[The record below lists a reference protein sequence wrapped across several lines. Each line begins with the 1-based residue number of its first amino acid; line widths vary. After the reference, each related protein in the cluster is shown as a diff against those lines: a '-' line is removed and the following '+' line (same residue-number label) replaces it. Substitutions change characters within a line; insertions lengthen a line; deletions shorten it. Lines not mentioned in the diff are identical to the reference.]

1 MDDLTNACQRLSELF
16 DSEETKSKA
25 MESHEKWLQETMGVS
40 RSIKD
45 RISGLQLEMQ
55 ERASL
60 YSTHSSRSKTSH
72 KLSKHSSSS
81 RKSSKHSSS
90 SLPGRAEMIAKAARL
105 GAELKFHDIESEKIA
120 ALKKQEDDVKKLQ
133 IIKELAATTAEI
145 EAVTKMEEE
154 DYSVTSNRND
164 DRELP
169 EEEDPYGRIEEYLQS
184 QLDSVVNSSTPKA
197 ATGLE
202 KTSSSETKAQTN
214 VTFTM
219 TPNSHQSPTAT
230 LNPAAPPFTVKHTP
244 MQTIASP
251 VIVHPDWSKKFAMFC
266 MKTDITKSKIVELLA
281 ASANVVG
288 TKLTSLTMRIK
299 GSMSQLRM

>member
-1 MDDLTNACQRLSELF
+1 
-16 DSEETKSKA
+16 
-25 MESHEKWLQETMGVS
+25 
-40 RSIKD
+40 
-45 RISGLQLEMQ
+45 
-55 ERASL
+55 
-60 YSTHSSRSKTSH
+60 
-72 KLSKHSSSS
+72 
-81 RKSSKHSSS
+81 
-90 SLPGRAEMIAKAARL
+90 MIAKAARL

-120 ALKKQEDDVKKLQ
+120 ALKKQDDDVKKLQ

-251 VIVHPDWSKKFAMFC
+251 VIVHPDGSKSNTNTPESTGVGDTSATSKHLCRARCSLCGTSFAVYPI
-266 MKTDITKSKIVELLA
+266 KDELVQATGDGNERCFLLIRA
-281 ASANVVG
+281 LC
-288 TKLTSLTMRIK
+288 KQM
-299 GSMSQLRM
+299 